1 MKDNKISAQHHEFQ
15 IKTEIEMIW
24 QLKME
29 MVRGVEK
36 DGGKKKMDEDGED
49 RSRRKQGQQGN
60 FPK

>member
-1 MKDNKISAQHHEFQ
+1 
-15 IKTEIEMIW
+15 MIW